1 MSFNSFKEVSR
12 LFDFDIFSLIDEIFK
27 KKQIQDT
34 MIEFN
39 QDQLQAGMDALG
51 QTINTIGGN
60 PYRVFTIRIKRKEGK
75 PMSPADKVTLYDTG
89 DFYKTFAVRILN
101 NGYEIIA
108 NFIKSDGDIRD
119 NLPGEFDILGLDDES
134 ATELVME
141 HVYPLLAQAI
151 KKKLGL

>member
-1 MSFNSFKEVSR
+1 MTFNSFKEVAQ
-12 LFDFDIFSLIDEIFK
+12 LFDFDLYDMLDEIFK
-27 KKQIQDT
+27 RSQVQKT

-39 QDQLQAGMDALG
+39 QDQLQTGMDALG

-75 PMSPADKVTLYDTG
+75 PMAPADKVTLYDTG

-119 NLPGEFDILGLDDES
+119 NLPSEFDVLGLDDES

-141 HVYPLLAQAI
+141 YVYPLLYQMI
-151 KKKLGL
+151 RKKLGI